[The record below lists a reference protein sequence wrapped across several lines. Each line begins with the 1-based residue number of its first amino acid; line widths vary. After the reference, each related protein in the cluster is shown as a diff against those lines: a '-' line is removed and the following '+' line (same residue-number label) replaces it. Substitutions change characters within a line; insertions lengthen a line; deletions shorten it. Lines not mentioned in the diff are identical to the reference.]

1 MYLQSRETTNTKK
14 VMSTSQIFPF
24 FGHIWAKMTKN
35 AIFGHKNDQKYHF
48 RAGFMIRPLC
58 QM

>member
-1 MYLQSRETTNTKK
+1 MTNTKK
-14 VMSTSQIFPF
+14 VMSTIQIIIF

-35 AIFGHKNDQKYHF
+35 AIFGHKNDQKYYF
-48 RAGFMIRPLC
+48 RVGFMKQQLC